1 MVRTGIL
8 TTVSAVL
15 LTSLLSAQE
24 QPQKKDTASRWVFA
38 DARTAT
44 QLVTLVQQD
53 GLPPSHAR
61 ELTWAI
67 CPATVT
73 AVSLAPDGPLSGTY
87 SYNAT
92 ESVPLGSHCL
102 LIDSPSHEAIFS
114 WGGGS
119 EPSPVKRACA
129 MGFPQAAEALTG
141 RKVDSCYLIGAYGTG
156 AVELIE
162 YTRTSPEDGLAALLV
177 DNLRTPTGDPQYW
190 IATFPAGET
199 GWASNAGQFHP
210 EQFQHLFTLIDDGP
224 NDPSTNVRFVGVEW
238 DRPEGAELILYRP
251 VGNELK
257 EVIVNYEPVGA
268 QAVAQR

>member
-24 QPQKKDTASRWVFA
+24 QPRKKDTASRWVFA

-44 QLVTLVQQD
+44 QLVTLAPPD
-53 GLPPSHAR
+53 GFSASHAR
-61 ELTWAI
+61 DLTWAV
-67 CPATVT
+67 CPGPVT
-73 AVSLAPDGPLSGTY
+73 AVSLASDGPLSGTY
-87 SYNAT
+87 RYNAT

-102 LIDSPSHEAIFS
+102 LIDSPSHEATFY
-114 WGGGS
+114 WHRGS
-119 EPSPVKRACA
+119 DPSPVKRACV

-141 RKVDSCYLIGAYGTG
+141 RKVDSCYLIGGFGTG
-156 AVELIE
+156 VVELIE
-162 YTRTSPEDGLAALLV
+162 YTHESPEDGLAALLV
-177 DNLRTPTGDPQYW
+177 DNWRTPTGDPQYW
-190 IATFPAGET
+190 IVKFPAGEK
-199 GWASNAGQFHP
+199 GWNRDGKFHP

-257 EVIVNYEPVGA
+257 AVIVDYEPVDA
-268 QAVAQR
+268 QAVARR